1 MFLKLLARL
10 LTMNENRNCRSLAS
24 MGRGHQRGEGGIC
37 IVNAVSAQFH
47 CEAGASGTAFTF
59 YFVAKIFDALHPRRI
74 G

>member
-1 MFLKLLARL
+1 MWGGWIWEEGK
-10 LTMNENRNCRSLAS
+10 
-24 MGRGHQRGEGGIC
+24 EGGIC